1 MKHDFNL
8 IPFGDRPSPEIE
20 IVGFISR
27 NRDRLDI
34 QYQLRANLSKIII
47 PQPTPTPSRQYDLWE
62 HTCFELFLRPKNTT
76 KYWEFNL
83 SPAGDWNVF
92 HLTDYRQNMR
102 EETAIVALPFEVFPT
117 TKFLQLTSN
126 FDLSSIIKPE
136 QNIDVAITTVV
147 ENKEREL
154 SYWALTHKAI
164 APDFHHPDSF
174 ILSL

>member
-1 MKHDFNL
+1 MKHDFSL
-8 IPFGDRPSPEIE
+8 IPFGDLPSPEIE
-20 IVGFISR
+20 IVGFIFR
-27 NRDRLDI
+27 DRDRLNI
-34 QYQLRANLSKIII
+34 QYQLQGELSDIII
-47 PQPTPTPSRQYDLWE
+47 FQPTLTPTRQYDLWE
-62 HTCFELFLRPKNTT
+62 HTCFELFLRLENTT

-92 HLTDYRQNMR
+92 YLTDYRQNMS
-102 EETAIVALPFEVFPT
+102 EEMAIAALPFEVSQT
-117 TKFLQLTSN
+117 TKSLQLILN
-126 FDLSSIIKPE
+126 FDLNSIIKSE

-154 SYWALTHKAI
+154 SYWALAHRAI